1 MDQEIKQCQNCHGS
15 FIIESEDFQF
25 YEKIKVPPPTFCP
38 DCRLQRRLV
47 FRNERSLHKDTCD
60 LCGKSIISMY
70 SSLKP
75 YKVYC
80 PPCYYSDKWN
90 PLDYGRE
97 YNFSKPFFA
106 QFQELEKDV
115 PQLGLLQ
122 ENSVNSPW
130 INYELDDKN
139 CYLNFG
145 GHYNED
151 CAYNQYALKAKNCFD
166 NYWLMHGEFCYE
178 TILCEKG
185 YKVWFS
191 KFCYDCRDT
200 YFSFDCRNCSNVIG
214 CSGLR
219 HKQYHIFNQPV
230 SKEEYEQFLKENS
243 LNSQKSLISLK
254 NKSEEFIRSQPQRA
268 LFIEK
273 SVNSTGNNI
282 YESKN
287 CKLCWSAEKTEDS
300 KYILFTLDVKDSMDT
315 TSVWGAELT
324 YESFAGAE
332 QISNLKFSHGI
343 LKGCVNIEYSHML
356 IGCSNCFGCSN
367 LKSKNYHILNKEYP
381 KDEFESLVKRIKKHM
396 VEMPYIDQKGRV
408 YKYGEFFPY
417 DLSHFGYNES
427 VANEYFL
434 LKEDA
439 IIQKGFNSGNDEVGT
454 QYEFSNY
461 EIPDNIKN
469 TQDDILE
476 KVLKCETSGK
486 AYKLIPMELQ
496 FYRRFGLPVPKLA
509 PFERHRLRMNFIA
522 DHMKLNPRK
531 CFGCN
536 KTTESVYGEKEFPK
550 IYCEECYMKS
560 IY

>member
-1 MDQEIKQCQNCHGS
+1 MSKTRNCQNCKS
-15 FIIESEDFQF
+15 EFIIEPEDFQF
-25 YEKIKVPPPTFCP
+25 YSKIEVSPPTFCP

-90 PLDYGRE
+90 PLDYTRE
-97 YNFSKPFFA
+97 YNFNKPFFI
-106 QFQELEKDV
+106 QFQELEKNT
-115 PQLGLLQ
+115 PQLALLQ
-122 ENSVNSPW
+122 QNSVNSPW

-151 CAYNQYALKAKNCFD
+151 CAYNQYALKAKDSFD

-178 TILCEKG
+178 TTLCENG
-185 YKVWFS
+185 YRVLFS
-191 KFCYDCRDT
+191 KFCFDCRDT

-214 CSGLR
+214 CTGLR

-230 SKEEYEQFLKENS
+230 SKEKFDNFLKESINGS
-243 LNSQKSLISLK
+243 YQKLNELK
-254 NKSEEFIRSQPQRA
+254 IKAENFIKQQSQRA

-282 YESKN
+282 KESKN
-287 CKLCWSAEKTEDS
+287 CKLCWAAERTEDA
-300 KYILFTLDVKDSMDT
+300 KHILFTLDVKDSMDI
-315 TSVWGAELT
+315 TSVWGVELG
-324 YESFAGAE
+324 YEFIAGAE
-332 QISNLKFSHGI
+332 QLANIKFAAGAI
-343 LKGCVNIEYSHML
+343 KGSTNIEYSSWS

-367 LKSKNYHILNKEYP
+367 LKNKKYCILNKEYT
-381 KDEFESLVKRIKKHM
+381 KDEYEKLIPQIKKHM
-396 VEMPYIDQKGRV
+396 DEMPYVDKKGRV

-417 DLSHFGYNES
+417 ELSHFDYNES
-427 VANEYFL
+427 VANEYFPL
-434 LKEDA
+434 EEDA
-439 IIQKGFNSGNDEVGT
+439 IIQKGFNSGNDEAGT

-461 EIPDNIKN
+461 EIPDDIKN

-522 DHMKLNPRK
+522 DHMKLNSRK
-531 CFGCN
+531 CFGCD
-536 KTTESVYGEKEFPK
+536 KVTESVYSEEEFPK